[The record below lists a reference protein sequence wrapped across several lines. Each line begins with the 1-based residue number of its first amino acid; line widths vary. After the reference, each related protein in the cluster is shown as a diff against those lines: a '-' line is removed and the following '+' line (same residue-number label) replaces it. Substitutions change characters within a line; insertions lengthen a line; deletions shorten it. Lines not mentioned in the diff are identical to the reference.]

1 MEASFGKI
9 KRIDKNNN
17 YIFHSCDFEIDS
29 SGYPIINFENFK
41 VIGIHKEINN
51 ELNQNVGHFIREPII
66 DFYNYVNEN
75 DEDEINIIY
84 KIGDEDR
91 IKIFGETFV
100 KNNRNICKIIYN
112 SKEEEI
118 KEYIQKPLEND
129 LLKIKLKGLKKL
141 LSFESMFENCTLL
154 LNLPDISNLNTIKIA
169 NMSHLFSQCH
179 SLNHCQIYQNG
190 ILQML

>member
-66 DFYNYVNEN
+66 DFYNYVKEK

>member
-66 DFYNYVNEN
+66 DFYNYVKEK

-118 KEYIQKPLEND
+118 KEYIQEPLEND

>member
-1 MEASFGKI
+1 LEASFGKI

-66 DFYNYVNEN
+66 DFYNYVKEK
-75 DEDEINIIY
+75 DEDEIKIIY

-129 LLKIKLKGLKKL
+129 LLKIK
-141 LSFESMFENCTLL
+141 
-154 LNLPDISNLNTIKIA
+154 
-169 NMSHLFSQCH
+169 
-179 SLNHCQIYQNG
+179 
-190 ILQML
+190 

>member
-29 SGYPIINFENFK
+29 SGYPIISFENFK

-66 DFYNYVNEN
+66 DFYNYVKEK

>member
-66 DFYNYVNEN
+66 DFYNYVKEK
-75 DEDEINIIY
+75 DEDEIKIIY

-129 LLKIKLKGLKKL
+129 LLKIK
-141 LSFESMFENCTLL
+141 
-154 LNLPDISNLNTIKIA
+154 
-169 NMSHLFSQCH
+169 
-179 SLNHCQIYQNG
+179 
-190 ILQML
+190 